1 MIGATVS
8 MVFYVAYFIF
18 FYEVEEVFSVF
29 DMPKC
34 TSNIINPFTILNVII
49 EAMHRFGMIDIML
62 LPITVIMIKSN

>member
-1 MIGATVS
+1 
-8 MVFYVAYFIF
+8 MVFYVAYFRF

-34 TSNIINPFTILNVII
+34 TKDLANPYRIINVII